1 MESFENLLGP
11 DAASGRAAI
20 WAPAIGAPALS
31 SGAKIVGAQVAA
43 LQLCIERAP
52 LHRGQLGCMVR
63 NLTTW
68 QDFSPFSWQ
77 YL

>member
-1 MESFENLLGP
+1 MGDSARPGR
-11 DAASGRAAI
+11 DAADACMVEFLGGNKEEVEAVAED
-20 WAPAIGAPALS
+20 GA
-31 SGAKIVGAQVAA
+31 VGP
-43 LQLCIERAP
+43 AP